1 MNKEN
6 IIGNK
11 EDLDQGELKK
21 RASGRDLAQLRK
33 SNARKLQEIEKQNE
47 AKVIELREAHEK

>member
-11 EDLDQGELKK
+11 GDLDQGELKK

-33 SNARKLQEIEKQNE
+33 SNARKLQEIEK
-47 AKVIELREAHEK
+47 